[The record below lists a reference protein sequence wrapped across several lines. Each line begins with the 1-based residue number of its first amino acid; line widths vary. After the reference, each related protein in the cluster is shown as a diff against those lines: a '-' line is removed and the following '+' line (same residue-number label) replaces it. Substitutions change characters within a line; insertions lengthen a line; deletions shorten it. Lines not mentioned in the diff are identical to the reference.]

1 MRIMKNSFL
10 MMSTFLITCSSFAQK
25 DELKNLERAFKRNN
39 TNEVV
44 ALLTK
49 MESTLPAA
57 TDDQKAAYYFYK
69 AQNEIQLANSGE
81 DLFTN
86 RSKAISTINQLIRF
100 ENETKSKKY
109 TTEILPVKNNLL
121 AQLVDEAIGSNQKKD
136 FKNSSRLFEQAYRLN
151 NTDTIYLFYAASDA
165 ANGRDYDFAES
176 KYKELTKLDF
186 DGTSKTYVATSQ
198 ITGKVQSFGTD
209 MKARDL
215 AVKNGTHTK
224 PETEFNKSVKP
235 EIYYNLG
242 LILIN
247 KRNYSEG
254 EQYVLKAYELDKQ
267 NINALMNVLL
277 VYHNTNRLYKYQE
290 YVAKGLKDFP
300 ENEILLYNLAVIH
313 LENKETEKAQTYFEK
328 IIRNNPKHFESLRGL
343 GNIELQKD
351 AEVTNKINALP
362 NTIASDKKRSELL
375 QEKKTVYENALKFY
389 LKAQKVNDKDSGLNE
404 LIIQIQD
411 FLNKQ

>member
-1 MRIMKNSFL
+1 ML
-10 MMSTFLITCSSFAQK
+10 STFLITCSSFAQK
-25 DELKNLERAFKRNN
+25 DELKDLEKAFKKANSSEIE
-39 TNEVV
+39 T
-44 ALLTK
+44 LLTK
-49 MESTLPAA
+49 MESTLSNA

-69 AQNEIQLANSGE
+69 AQNEIQLANSGV
-81 DLFTN
+81 DLFAN
-86 RSKAISTINQLIRF
+86 RSKAIKTINQLIKF

-109 TTEILPVKNNLL
+109 TTEISSIKNNLL

-151 NTDTIYLFYAASDA
+151 PTDTMYLFYAASDA

-176 KYKELTKLDF
+176 KYKELTKLNF

-209 MKARDL
+209 MKARDF
-215 AVKNGTHTK
+215 AVKSGTHTK

-242 LILIN
+242 LILLN
-247 KRNYSEG
+247 KQNYSEA
-254 EQYVLKAYELDKQ
+254 EAFVLTAYDLDES
-267 NINALMNVLL
+267 NINALMNVLML
-277 VYHNTNRLYKYQE
+277 YYNTNRMDKYEE
-290 YVAKGLKDFP
+290 YATKGLERFP
-300 ENEILLYNLAVIH
+300 KNELLLYNLAVIH
-313 LENKETEKAQTYFEK
+313 LGNKETEKAQVYFER
-328 IIRNNPKHFESLRGL
+328 IIKNNPQHFESLREL

-362 NTIASDKKRSELL
+362 NTITSDKKRSELM
-375 QEKKTVYENALKFY
+375 QEKKSVYENALKFY

-411 FLNKQ
+411 FLDKQ